1 MSGTA
6 KKGISQVEAAKK
18 YGVSQ
23 RLISRRIRQGLIR
36 IIRPGGARPG
46 L

>member
-18 YGVSQ
+18 HGVSQ
-23 RLISRRIRQGLIR
+23 QLISRRI
-36 IIRPGGARPG
+36 
-46 L
+46 